1 MTRSIGAALWAA
13 FAILVAG
20 AGCSSEPA
28 DQPTGPAATAGQ
40 APSASEAS
48 AAQPAET
55 AAADAPELTPI
66 GYAKL
71 PPPISSEAT
80 LANLKALQE
89 HQKKQWEKSRAGFE
103 EAVRLA
109 PHYGIAR
116 FNLACARSRTGDVA
130 GAATLLEALLDE
142 DMPQYAPRLA
152 ADPDLEALRAAPEGE
167 KLRAR
172 VEALRPRWK
181 EAAKGGLPSVLWRG
195 TEARSGSPITYFIRP
210 GVYQHGARR
219 FVPLGASSQKLAAA
233 VLDPEHERVLLFGA
247 DLSVECMVDFCPR
260 VYGYEI
266 EVGSLFGE
274 PNPGPKRTVAGDGS
288 QMIWG
293 VAAQLTEDGFRYDEA
308 VAGAGGWRRVGKDGA
323 PKVDKERG
331 ATAGARLDFE
341 ASGSTLTRQEGG
353 YSMKGDELVSSSGER
368 VKLDAMHGKSG
379 THTVLIS
386 PDRSTVFVL
395 SSRSQCVC
403 DTREGSDFDYVLSR
417 VDITSGKPELVSHQD
432 GSAAIAF
439 DADGAL
445 YLQEGTRLRRWPKTL
460 PRTAP
465 EPIEEGVLITTP
477 DYGPTNCCGL

>member
-1 MTRSIGAALWAA
+1 MTRSIGAAFGAA

-20 AGCSSEPA
+20 GGCSSEPGGDLPDA
-28 DQPTGPAATAGQ
+28 PPAASSVATIDPSPTAEATAEPLEPSQ
-40 APSASEAS
+40 AKA
-48 AAQPAET
+48 
-55 AAADAPELTPI
+55 I

-71 PPPISSEAT
+71 PPPIPSEAT

-89 HQKKQWEKSRAGFE
+89 HQKKQWDKSRAGFE

-130 GAATLLEALLDE
+130 GAAKLLEALIDE

-152 ADPDLEALRAAPEGE
+152 ADPDLEAVRAAPEGAA
-167 KLRAR
+167 LRAR

-181 EAAKGGLPSVLWRG
+181 EATKGGLPAVLWRG
-195 TEARSGSPITYFIRP
+195 NEASSGSPVTHFIRP
-210 GVYQHGARR
+210 GVYQHQTRR
-219 FVPLGASSQKLAAA
+219 FVPLGSSTQKLAAA
-233 VLDPEHERVLLFGA
+233 ILDPEHERVLLFGA
-247 DLSVECMVDFCPR
+247 DLAVQCFHDFCPR

-266 EVGSLFGE
+266 EIGSLFGE
-274 PNPGPKRTVAGDGS
+274 PNPGPKRAVADDGT

-293 VAAQLTEDGFRYDEA
+293 VAVQLTDDGFRYFESI
-308 VAGAGGWRRVGKDGA
+308 AGAGGWRRVGKDGSS
-323 PKVDKERG
+323 KIDRERDPI
-331 ATAGARLDFE
+331 AGAYLSFD

-353 YSMKGDELVSSSGER
+353 YTMKGSELVSPSSTR
-368 VKLDAMHGKSG
+368 VKLDAMHGRSS
-379 THTVLIS
+379 THTILPS
-386 PDRSTVFVL
+386 PDGTTVFVL
-395 SSRSQCVC
+395 SSRSHCVC

-417 VDITSGKPELVSHQD
+417 VDVASGAAELVSHQA
-432 GSAAIAF
+432 GSAAMAF

-445 YLQEGTRLRRWPKTL
+445 YLQEGTKLRRWPKTL

-477 DYGPTNCCGL
+477 DYGPSNCCGL